1 MNAMIDVMYDDSAS
15 AGQQQWFAP
24 LLDRL
29 LAPLDPDLPCG
40 PPARHDPMVTDMR
53 LLREEDDP
61 SLPMGQ
67 WERPLKVADWAAIE
81 QRCITLICERSK
93 DLQSVVWLVEAW
105 MRQRG
110 FVGLEQGLR
119 VLDALL
125 RKHWARLHPLIED
138 DGDCDARLAP
148 LEWLNETLSTGIR
161 VHAALLTVDGWRPPQ
176 VSLAHWERLAAQ
188 DMAQDMA
195 KDMAKDAAP
204 RDSDTA
210 TTRADLIAAASDM
223 TAQVGATRAAL
234 RDSLYHLD
242 SIAEF
247 LRERLQEQAPRLA
260 TLRTVLEAAH
270 RALLQVQAAQPPA
283 ALPLLVEVQPL
294 HANCDADNDDVA
306 RAPEATPAP
315 APVAMPVQTGG
326 WRDRSE
332 AYATL
337 EALAAYL
344 ARLEPHSPTPFLLM
358 RAVRWGAMPLP
369 EVLAEIL
376 REEGDLN
383 RLMNVLGLQT

>member
-1 MNAMIDVMYDDSAS
+1 MNAMLDYH
-15 AGQQQWFAP
+15 AGAGDQQWFEP

-29 LAPLDPDLPCG
+29 LAPLDADLPCG
-40 PPARHDPMVTDMR
+40 PPARHDPMVTEMR

-67 WERPLKVADWAAIE
+67 WERPLKRADWAAIE

-93 DLQSVVWLVEAW
+93 DLQTVVWLVESW

-110 FVGLEQGLR
+110 FVGLGQGLR

-125 RKHWARLHPLIED
+125 RSHWTGLYPLIEE

-148 LEWLNETLSTGIR
+148 LEWLNETLSTGIQ
-161 VHAALLTVDGWRPPQ
+161 VHAALLTVDACRPPQ
-176 VSLAHWERLAAQ
+176 VSLAHWERLAAEDIVQ
-188 DMAQDMA
+188 Q
-195 KDMAKDAAP
+195 AAP
-204 RDSDTA
+204 GEGDTA
-210 TTRADLIAAASDM
+210 LTRAELIAAASQM
-223 TAQVGATRAAL
+223 TAQVDVTRAAL
-234 RDSLYHLD
+234 QDSLDYLD
-242 SIAEF
+242 SITGF
-247 LRERLQEQAPRLA
+247 LQERLQEQAPRLA
-260 TLRTVLEAAH
+260 KLHSVLEAAH
-270 RALLQVQAAQPPA
+270 RVLLQVQAAQPPV
-283 ALPLLVEVQPL
+283 ALPLLVEAQSR
-294 HANCDADNDDVA
+294 DAIVDAEDDRGPGAAAAV
-306 RAPEATPAP
+306 TV
-315 APVAMPVQTGG
+315 PVAVAVQVDG
-326 WRDRSE
+326 WRDRNE

-344 ARLEPHSPTPFLLM
+344 ARLEPHSPTPFLLK

-383 RLMNVLGLQT
+383 RLMNVLGLQS